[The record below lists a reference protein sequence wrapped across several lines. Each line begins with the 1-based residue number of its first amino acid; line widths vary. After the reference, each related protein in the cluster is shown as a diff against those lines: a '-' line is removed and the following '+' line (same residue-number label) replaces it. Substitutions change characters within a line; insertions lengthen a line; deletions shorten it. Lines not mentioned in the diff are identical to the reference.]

1 MKANKPVVL
10 LLVISLLSIC
20 CNLFA
25 KVDTLW
31 PLLEKAPVVDILS
44 LGADPTG
51 VSNSTTAFVNAVA
64 RAKSNEAWLLIPNG
78 HFKLATDSL
87 TLDVNTLILGELDG
101 LGSTTINVES
111 NVEITG
117 GTLDGVRLEARGE
130 DNVKIHNVTIKA
142 VSKSGVGLYAVT
154 NSEVT
159 GCTITS
165 VTYDASATAA
175 DGVFLGGCS
184 NVVVEGNTISNF
196 RRIGIVSDSYPGSL
210 TAASDNIKILK
221 NTIFNA
227 NNSDDSSSEYNAAWW
242 AENTNNIIV
251 DGNICTDI
259 CGNAGQTEGRA
270 IGCKVSS
277 CYAPCIQKIVN
288 NVIDDSIIVGNPNGP
303 NYPSII
309 MEGNV
314 FDGGNRVTIP
324 VSSQNN
330 FAFLSIGNNTF
341 RNYATGTS
349 VLTSSILLGV
359 NTSTATMSQAIVD
372 IKGNTFDVTHTGD
385 SAHVMIY
392 GTFAPRALT
401 IENQD
406 NIYVAKVGTSV
417 DTGSKLSIKGG
428 SAYLGTSSGSY
439 TLAGYELVDIDGCTI
454 LDGYL
459 GGGKNTKVKN
469 AVIPVDSSVVVPSNS
484 DMTITGSTFVQGV
497 AHYGGATSSLIIT
510 DSLFTGVTSSTSGHA
525 CFSSN
530 GSSTGTSNDL
540 LRIKGCTFVAP
551 PSIVGDVYA
560 VGANGNA
567 PSHVI
572 LDNNIFDIPD
582 VSNFT
587 DILTATTSNN
597 IAFDQFDN

>member
-1 MKANKPVVL
+1 MKMNKPAVL
-10 LLVISLLSIC
+10 LLVISLLFTC

-25 KVDTLW
+25 KVDTSW
-31 PLLEKAPVVDILS
+31 PLLSKTPVVDILS
-44 LGADPTG
+44 LGADSTG
-51 VSNSTTAFVNAVA
+51 VLDCTTSFVNAVA
-64 RAKSNEAWLLIPNG
+64 RAKLNEAWLIIPYG
-78 HFKLATDSL
+78 HFKLATDSI
-87 TLDVNTLILGELDG
+87 TLDVNTLILGELEG
-101 LGSTTINVES
+101 LGNTTLNVGS
-111 NVEITG
+111 NVEIIG
-117 GTLDGVRLEARGE
+117 GTLDGVRLESRNK
-130 DNVKIHNVTIKA
+130 DNVRIHKVTIKA

-154 NSEVT
+154 DSEVI
-159 GCTITS
+159 GCNIAS
-165 VTYDASATAA
+165 VTYDAATTAA
-175 DGVFLGGCS
+175 DGIFLGGCTD
-184 NVVVEGNTISNF
+184 VVVEGNTISNF
-196 RRIGIVSDSYPGSL
+196 RRIGIVSDSYPGSI

-242 AENTNNIIV
+242 TENTNNVIIE
-251 DGNICTDI
+251 GNICTDI
-259 CGNAGQTEGRA
+259 CGNPGQTEGRA

-277 CYAPCIQKIVN
+277 CYAPCIQKVVN
-288 NVIDDSIIVGNPNGP
+288 NVIDDSIIVGNPSGP

-309 MEGNV
+309 VEGNV

-359 NTSTATMSQAIVD
+359 NISTATMSQAIVD
-372 IKGNTFDVTHTGD
+372 IKGNTFDVTHTED

-406 NIYVAKVGTSV
+406 NIYIAKVGTSV
-417 DTGSKLSIKGG
+417 DTGSRLSIKGG
-428 SAYLGTSSGSY
+428 SAYLGTSSGY
-439 TLAGYELVDIDGCTI
+439 YALAGYELVDINGCTI
-454 LDGYL
+454 LGGYL

-469 AVIPVDSSVVVPSNS
+469 AVIPADSSIVVPSNS

-551 PSIVGDVYA
+551 PNIVGDVYA
-560 VGANGNA
+560 VGTNGNA

-572 LDNNIFDIPD
+572 LDNNIYDIPN

-587 DILTATTSNN
+587 DIPTATTSNN
-597 IAFDQFDN
+597 IPFDQFDN